1 MRMLEPQSRA
11 GQPHYTFR
19 LARGFRH
26 VNAQRESAQRV
37 TLTSLV
43 RLDGIQVALPESDQP
58 PLGATASHGALTCAR
73 SLV

>member
-11 GQPHYTFR
+11 GQLHYTFR